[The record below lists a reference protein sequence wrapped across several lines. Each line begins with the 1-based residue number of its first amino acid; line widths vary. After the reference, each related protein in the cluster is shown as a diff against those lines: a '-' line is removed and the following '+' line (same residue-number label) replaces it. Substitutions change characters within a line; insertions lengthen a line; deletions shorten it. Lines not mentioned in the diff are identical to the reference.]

1 MWRGI
6 SMSKYRSTIMLFCL
20 LAFAGLTGFAQSNTG
35 RLVGTIATADGAVS
49 GATVV
54 VKDNQTGKER
64 AVTANEEGV
73 FVVPQLEVGAY
84 TVKVSA
90 AGFKTYTVNEVKIDV
105 GREYSLPIVLEV
117 GRVEDAVTVSAGV
130 DVLNATTAELS
141 NTVSQKQILELP
153 LNGRNPM
160 NLLLLQPGVSSNS
173 AQNTSINGMRTS
185 FTNITRDG
193 LNIQDGFI
201 RQNATDFAPGRPS
214 VDDTG
219 EFTVVTQNAG
229 ADQNGGAQIR
239 LVTPRGESKFHG
251 SLFEFNRNSEL
262 AANDFFSNRAG
273 LDVPFLNRNNFGGKI
288 GGPMPIP
295 RFGEGG
301 PSVIKDRAFFF
312 FSYEGLRQRSQS
324 LRDRTILTESARN
337 GVFTYNDNSNVRRT
351 INVLNLAPGVNAID
365 PVVRDRIL
373 SKLPTAG
380 NNPNFGDSFN
390 TTGYSFR
397 QPNNQDRNSYT
408 TRLDYDISARHA
420 INGVFT
426 YNKENNLRPD
436 VDGAEGYTPIPV
448 VVQSSTNKLLVL
460 AYRWTPGARFTNEVR
475 GGLFRSKVPFDRT
488 VDYPAYF
495 IGFNNTLP
503 LINNPEVTFP
513 NQGRSTR
520 YYNFQDTAELTWGSH
535 SLRFGGQYQIQ
546 EVDAY
551 NEAGGGTS
559 IIPAFGLGVNP
570 NTPQLSAGMFPGG
583 ISATQLNNANGLFAL
598 LGGIV
603 SSRNQAFNVEDKNS
617 GFKPVRRFEDFVYG
631 NHSLFAQDQWRVGP
645 SLTLNL
651 GLRYELFTALKLKN
665 GLALEPVLGGKDPLQ
680 AILDPNGTYNFIG
693 GNAGGDN
700 RYFKTDKNNFAPIV
714 SFAYT
719 PKWSNSFVSKFL
731 GSGQTVLRGGYRMSY
746 LNDQMITALR
756 NATLSNVGLGTTAVS
771 ATLNNSPQLNA
782 RLNALPSIAPPPV
795 VVPRTY
801 AQNNGGGFGNF
812 GFTFAIDPDL
822 QMPRVHEYNFGIQ
835 REFGANAIEIR
846 YVGSRSD
853 NLWRG
858 IDYNQI
864 DVTNNGF
871 AADFLRARANLLAA
885 EVARQTN
892 PSIPLSGAFNPSVP
906 GSVQLTVFP
915 QLGLQGNLAN
925 AAVINNLRNGTA
937 ADLAFQYIQAGPGA
951 TGTNGF
957 KFLPNPN
964 TGQAMLLA
972 NGSFFRYNSLQVEF
986 RRRFSNGLYLQSNYT
1001 FQKNLTNG
1009 VGTAQNL
1016 VEPFLDN
1023 ARPELEIARAD
1034 FDTAH
1039 IFRVNGVYELPFGNG
1054 RKFLNGGG
1062 RLGDLL
1068 FGGWQITGI
1077 ATFTTGAPMSI
1088 TDQRGNFNRATV
1100 TNTAVNRTLRQT
1112 ALTSLTKDQ
1121 IKDLIGIR
1129 KLPGGVFFI
1138 DPRAININS
1147 NGTTCTGKSGRG
1159 AEGFGVDPFTGQV
1172 FFNNAPGQ
1180 TSGLER
1186 MFIDGPNFFNVDAS
1200 VSKRFNVTETVRFQL
1215 RLEAFN
1221 ALNRANFGVTAAQQF
1236 SVFNVNSANFGR
1248 ITNAFAGRIVQIG
1261 GRIDF

>member
-1 MWRGI
+1 
-6 SMSKYRSTIMLFCL
+6 MSKYRLTISLVCL
-20 LAFAGLTGFAQSNTG
+20 LVFAGLTGFAQSNTG
-35 RLVGTIATADGAVS
+35 RLIGAIATADGVVS

-54 VKDNQTGKER
+54 VKDNKTGKER
-64 AVTANEEGV
+64 TVTANEEGV
-73 FVVPQLEVGAY
+73 FIVPQLEVGAY

-105 GREYSLPIVLEV
+105 GREYSLPVVLEV
-117 GRVEDAVTVSAGV
+117 GRVEESVTVSAGV

-160 NLLLLQPGVSSNS
+160 NLLALQPGVSSNS
-173 AQNTSINGMRTS
+173 AQQTSINGMRTS

-201 RQNATDFAPGRPS
+201 RSNATDFAPGRPS

-239 LVTPRGESKFHG
+239 LVTPRGENKFHG
-251 SLFEFNRNSEL
+251 ALFGFNRNSSL

-273 LDVPFLNRNNFGGKI
+273 LKVPFLNRNNFGGKI

-301 PSVIKDRAFFF
+301 PAVIKDRAFFF

-337 GVFTYNDNSNVRRT
+337 GVFTYNDNTNVRRT
-351 INVLNLAPGVNAID
+351 VNILSLVPGVNAID
-365 PVVRDRIL
+365 PIVRDRIL
-373 SKLPTAG
+373 AKLPTAG
-380 NNPNFGDSFN
+380 NNPNFGDSLN

-408 TRLDYDISARHA
+408 TRLDYDVSERHS

-436 VDGAEGYTPIPV
+436 VDGTEGYAPLPV
-448 VVQSSTNKLLVL
+448 VVQSTTNKLLVL
-460 AYRWTPGARFTNEVR
+460 AHRWTPGARFTNEVR
-475 GGLFRSKVPFDRT
+475 GGLFRSGVPFDRT
-488 VDYPAYF
+488 ADYPAYF

-513 NQGRSTR
+513 NQGRNTR
-520 YYNFQDTAELTWGSH
+520 YYNFQDTAELTWGAH
-535 SLRFGGQYQIQ
+535 ALRFGGQFQIQ

-559 IIPAFGLGVNP
+559 IIPNFNLGVNP
-570 NTPQLSAGMFPGG
+570 TTPQLSAGLFPGG

-598 LGGIV
+598 LGGV
-603 SSRNQAFNVEDKNS
+603 VTSGSQAFNVANRNDTTFS
-617 GFKPVRRFEDFVYG
+617 RVRRFEDFVYG

-651 GLRYELFTALKLKN
+651 GLRYELFTSLKIKN
-665 GLALEPVLGGKDPLQ
+665 GVALEPVLGGKDAAQ
-680 AILDPNGTYNFIG
+680 VILDPNGTYNFIG
-693 GNAGGDN
+693 GNADGDN
-700 RYFKTDKNNFAPIV
+700 RYYKTDKNNFAPII

-719 PKWSNSFVSKFL
+719 PRWSNSFVSKFL
-731 GSGQTVLRGGYRMSY
+731 GNGQTVLRGGYRMSY
-746 LNDQMITALR
+746 LNDQMITSLR
-756 NATLSNVGLGTTAVS
+756 AANVSNAGLGTTAVS
-771 ATLNNSPQLNA
+771 ATVNNSPQLNA
-782 RLNALPSIAPPPV
+782 RLNALPGIDPPQV

-812 GFTFAIDPDL
+812 GFTFAIDPNL
-822 QMPRVHEYNFGIQ
+822 QTPRIHEYNFGIQ

-846 YVGSRSD
+846 YVGGRSD

-864 DVTNNGF
+864 DVVNNGF
-871 AADFLRARANLLAA
+871 SADFLRARANLLAA
-885 EVARQTN
+885 ESARQTN
-892 PSIPLSGAFNPSVP
+892 SSIPLSGAYNPSVP

-915 QLGLQGNLAN
+915 LLGQQGNLAN
-925 AAVINNLRNGTA
+925 TAVINHLRNGTA
-937 ADLAFQYIQAGPGA
+937 ADLAFSYIQAGPGP

-957 KFLPNPN
+957 KFQPNPN
-964 TGQAMLLA
+964 TGQAMLFT
-972 NGSFFRYNSLQVEF
+972 NGSFFRYNSLQMEF
-986 RRRFSNGLYLQSNYT
+986 RRRFSKGLYLQSNYT

-1016 VEPFLDN
+1016 VETFLDI
-1023 ARPELEIARAD
+1023 ARPELEVARAD

-1039 IFRVNGVYELPFGNG
+1039 IFRLNGVYELPFGNG
-1054 RKFLNGGG
+1054 RKFLSGGG

-1068 FGGWQITGI
+1068 FGGWQVTAI

-1121 IKDLIGIR
+1121 IKALIGIR

-1138 DPRAININS
+1138 DPSVININPD
-1147 NGTTCTGKSGRG
+1147 GTTGSGKSGRG
-1159 AEGFGVDPFTGQV
+1159 AEGFGVNPFTGQV

-1186 MFIDGPNFFNVDAS
+1186 MFIDGPNFFNMDAS
-1200 VSKRFNVTETVRFQL
+1200 VSKRFNISESVRFQL

-1221 ALNRANFGVTAAQQF
+1221 AVNHTNFSVSALQQF
-1236 SVFNVNSANFGR
+1236 SLLNVNSTNFGR
-1248 ITNAFAGRIVQIG
+1248 ITSTIAGGSRIIQIG